1 VPLDGSAP
9 RGPRAN
15 ETEYAPFPARSL
27 TALPRLAILL
37 FFGRAQNAI
46 ATTGKG
52 ILAADESTGTI
63 GKRFTPIGVENTEDN
78 RRRYRELLFTTAGE
92 LAPAGSLPRA
102 LRSLRSPEP
111 AGPRPCASTP
121 PLVLLWR
128 ALQLLDWSWAL
139 DPCPFAGLGEF
150 VSGAILY
157 EETLFQKAADGRPFV
172 EILKEAGIVS
182 GIKVDKGVVPLP
194 GTDGETVTQG
204 IDGLNDRCKRYYEA
218 GARFAKWR
226 GVLKISDS
234 GCPSDLSIAENCGR
248 LARYAAICQA
258 NGLVPIVE
266 PEILM
271 DGTHSVEVAAAVT
284 QKVLAFQYKAL
295 HEHHVLLEGTLLKPN
310 MVRSGTEGPT
320 PATNAQIAAATVR
333 TLQATVPVAV
343 PGVMFLSG
351 GMSEEDATVALN
363 CINALEAKKPWH
375 LSFSYGR
382 ALQASCLKAW
392 LGKDENIPAAQAV
405 LSARAKANSE
415 ANRGV
420 YAGGAASDAAAA
432 SLHVKNYAY

>member
-1 VPLDGSAP
+1 MAAAAS
-9 RGPRAN
+9 
-15 ETEYAPFPARSL
+15 
-27 TALPRLAILL
+27 TAAGATDFTDELIAT
-37 FFGRAQNAI
+37 AKAI
-46 ATTGKG
+46 ATAGKG

-63 GKRFTPIGVENTEDN
+63 GKRFAPIGVENTEEN
-78 RRRYRELLFTTAGE
+78 RRRYRELLFTTAD
-92 LAPAGSLPRA
+92 LNKY
-102 LRSLRSPEP
+102 
-111 AGPRPCASTP
+111 
-121 PLVLLWR
+121 
-128 ALQLLDWSWAL
+128 
-139 DPCPFAGLGEF
+139 
-150 VSGAILY
+150 VSGSILF
-157 EETLFQKAADGRPFV
+157 EETLYQKAADGTPFV
-172 EILKEAGIVS
+172 ELLKAAGIVA

-204 IDGLNDRCKRYYEA
+204 IDGLNERCKKYYEA

-226 GVLKISDS
+226 GVLKISAS
-234 GCPSDLSIAENCGR
+234 GCPSELSISENCNR

-310 MVRSGTEGPT
+310 MVRSGTEAAVAAT
-320 PATNAQIAAATVR
+320 PAEIAAATVR
-333 TLQATVPVAV
+333 TLQNTVPVAV

-351 GMSEEDATVALN
+351 GMSEEEATLALN
-363 CINALEAKKPWH
+363 GINALDAKKPWH

-382 ALQASCLKAW
+382 ALQASCLRAW
-392 LGKDENIPAAQAV
+392 LGKDENREAAQAV
-405 LSARAKANSE
+405 LLARAKGNSE
-415 ANRGV
+415 ANLGK
-420 YAGGAASDAAAA
+420 YAGGAASGAAAE